1 MIMKARGEMVMSDAF
16 ERAAQRE
23 LVDYQKLGF
32 RVHLYVYLAVQALLV
47 ATWALTSRT
56 DDGFGYPWFVF
67 VILGWGIG
75 LVAHYAVY
83 SVVRRDREARLTDRA
98 ERRAES

>member
-1 MIMKARGEMVMSDAF
+1 MRGETVMSDAF

-32 RVHLYVYLAVQALLV
+32 RVHLFVYLAVNAMLV

-56 DDGFGYPWFVF
+56 DDGFGFPWFVF
-67 VILGWGIG
+67 VVLGWGIG
-75 LVAHYAVY
+75 LAAHYAVY
-83 SVVRRDREARLTDRA
+83 SVVRRDRDREARTRPPQD
-98 ERRAES
+98 

>member
-1 MIMKARGEMVMSDAF
+1 MTDAF

-56 DDGFGYPWFVF
+56 DEGFGFPWFVF

-75 LVAHYAVY
+75 LVAHFAVY
-83 SVVRRDREARLTDRA
+83 SVVKKDRERLGPPPPV
-98 ERRAES
+98 EEPG